1 MKKSSARDRL
11 LAIIRPLAAQKMRE
25 INRGKRNRGDLKR
38 RDFIWHYLLQSFATM
53 GRASGAKGLI
63 KDQSNYQRVTYEALA
78 ALTPKKRER
87 QVREACR
94 AAKVRMPDLK
104 ARYILECFQ
113 YVETLGGPEK
123 AKNLLLAQPGREG
136 KIHFL
141 RTFPG
146 IGPKYARNIMMDV
159 YQGDFRDSIALDT
172 RIKSISIAL
181 GLSFSDSDYL
191 EHEAFYLE
199 VAHAAGLNGWELDRL
214 LFNFLDEVKQGLKDS
229 KAPRDIRTTRPKP

>member
-1 MKKSSARDRL
+1 
-11 LAIIRPLAAQKMRE
+11 
-25 INRGKRNRGDLKR
+25 
-38 RDFIWHYLLQSFATM
+38 
-53 GRASGAKGLI
+53 
-63 KDQSNYQRVTYEALA
+63 
-78 ALTPKKRER
+78 
-87 QVREACR
+87 
-94 AAKVRMPDLK
+94 MPDLK